1 MALSLFCFGASQK
14 IMDQTSKELESEH
27 FAQLFKGAILGVI
40 AAVYFILITSFMS
53 KPETE
58 PRGRP

>member
-1 MALSLFCFGASQK
+1 
-14 IMDQTSKELESEH
+14 MDQTSKELESEH